1 MKKTTLFVALTV
13 SVLMF
18 MTNCNGLKKMIQN
31 ADDIDY
37 KATPEVLEMHNGK
50 VNVAITGHFPEKYFN
65 KKVKATI
72 TPTLVWEGG
81 EKALTPIKVE
91 GEKVSGNSKVINYK
105 AGGEFSYNETFDYT
119 PAMRRSVLEI
129 RISGQYKEKEPQSFP
144 AEKIADGIVATP
156 DLVKLVGNGSA
167 AKDKFVKDIP
177 ETKVAAVNYEKNKTD
192 LKNDQSKKEEYLAIK
207 DYVKQVNENERL
219 EIQNVQVTSYAS
231 PEDKSG
237 NMNQKV
243 AEGRDKTMQN
253 FVKKD
258 YKEFQEFLDKLQY
271 GSPNTGDWEMFK
283 SMIQSSNLPDKDMI
297 IRVCNMNSDPKAK
310 EEELRK
316 LANIWEELDANN
328 GILGQMRK
336 SELVINVMKI
346 GHTNEEIEKIFSEDP
361 SKLTLEELLY
371 LGANTKD
378 LNKQVEIY
386 TKVTELFPSDWRG
399 FNNLAVAQYASKNY
413 AAAKTAIEKAKSLG
427 ANATILNNLANV
439 QLQEGNIADAETN
452 FKAATGVKEASA
464 GQGAISI
471 KKGQYENAV
480 NFYGNACDFNAALAK
495 LLKKDYSN
503 VASTIDCG
511 TQKDEAMSF
520 YLKAITGARQA
531 NDEVLFNNLRTAVT
545 KDSKLKEFAKNDVEF
560 IKYFE
565 NETFK
570 DIVK

>member
-1 MKKTTLFVALTV
+1 
-13 SVLMF
+13 
-18 MTNCNGLKKMIQN
+18 
-31 ADDIDY
+31 
-37 KATPEVLEMHNGK
+37 
-50 VNVAITGHFPEKYFN
+50 
-65 KKVKATI
+65 
-72 TPTLVWEGG
+72 
-81 EKALTPIKVE
+81 
-91 GEKVSGNSKVINYK
+91 
-105 AGGEFSYNETFDYT
+105 
-119 PAMRRSVLEI
+119 
-129 RISGQYKEKEPQSFP
+129 
-144 AEKIADGIVATP
+144 
-156 DLVKLVGNGSA
+156 
-167 AKDKFVKDIP
+167 
-177 ETKVAAVNYEKNKTD
+177 
-192 LKNDQSKKEEYLAIK
+192 
-207 DYVKQVNENERL
+207 
-219 EIQNVQVTSYAS
+219 
-231 PEDKSG
+231 
-237 NMNQKV
+237 MNQKV